1 MKRQALSALFALLTL
16 GAADA
21 AFADSANPAIK
32 LASGERQVTLVE
44 LYTSEGCSS
53 CPPADRW
60 MSGLLD
66 DPRLWREVV
75 PVKFHVD
82 YWDWIGWQDRFAD
95 PAWSE
100 RQRQHV
106 RDGNGDVVYTPGFFA
121 NGREWRGFFSRE
133 SLEAARPEV
142 GDLSVRIHGRDV
154 TAQFA
159 PSGNV
164 SSDRLMLHVA
174 VLGMDLQSS
183 VSAGENR
190 GKVLPH
196 DFVVLGLSR
205 RAMVREKNQHQAE
218 LRLPP
223 ASKDATAVAAWITEG
238 DSLVPLQAA
247 GGFLR

>member
-1 MKRQALSALFALLTL
+1 MKGQGFLLTFVL
-16 GAADA
+16 AALAVPGAGRAD
-21 AFADSANPAIK
+21 FANPSIEMT
-32 LASGERQVTLVE
+32 SGAHQVTLVE

-95 PAWSE
+95 PDWSE
-100 RQRQHV
+100 RQRRHV
-106 RDGNGDVVYTPGFFA
+106 REGNGDVVYTPGFFA
-121 NGREWRGFFSRE
+121 NGREWRGFFSGE
-133 SLEAARPEV
+133 SLEPARLEV
-142 GDLSVRIHGRDV
+142 GELSLEIRGRDV

-159 PSGNV
+159 PTGRVPS
-164 SSDRLMLHVA
+164 RMMLHVA
-174 VLGMDLQSS
+174 VLGMGLQSS
-183 VSAGENR
+183 VASGENR
-190 GKVLPH
+190 GKVLRH

-205 RAMVREKNQHQAE
+205 RAMDRDERGFRGT

-223 ASKDATAVAAWITEG
+223 QSEEAAAVAAWVTG
-238 DSLVPLQAA
+238 RDGLRPVQAT
-247 GGFLR
+247 GGYLR

>member
-1 MKRQALSALFALLTL
+1 MKRQALSVIIALVTL
-16 GAADA
+16 GAAHA
-21 AFADSANPAIK
+21 AFADSANRAIE
-32 LASGERQVTLVE
+32 LASGDRQVTLVE

-60 MSGLLD
+60 MSGLLE

-82 YWDWIGWQDRFAD
+82 YWDWIGWQDRFANQ
-95 PAWSE
+95 AWSE

-106 RDGNGDVVYTPGFFA
+106 REGNADVVYTPGFFA

-133 SLEAARPEV
+133 SLDTPRPEV
-142 GDLSVRIHGRDV
+142 GDLSIQISERDV

-164 SSDRLMLHVA
+164 SSGRLMLHVA

-205 RAMVREKNQHQAE
+205 RAMAREEKKLHAE

-223 ASKDATAVAAWITEG
+223 ASKDAAAVAAWVTED
-238 DSLVPLQAA
+238 DSLVPLQAV